1 MGCRRFATDFK
12 MAYLNVLSLVLGIAG
27 LMGTLYFGMKSI
39 YLQRKIRRF
48 EWDDVEIGVKHL
60 NKEISRRFVPEL
72 ILTISAPGAIVTNLF
87 VTHRSEITPVYVGIT
102 LHKEDPRSL
111 SFTTDHHIITTSKWR
126 IAVPNALL
134 RHKEKR
140 LLVLDGSVITGDA
153 MDNLL
158 KLLVVNGFDRNNV
171 MTASLIA
178 TDVALRAGKG
188 PDVYW
193 RNVPDCEVYM
203 PWGHLIGPGY

>member
-1 MGCRRFATDFK
+1 MDV
-12 MAYLNVLSLVLGIAG
+12 LNVVSLAVGFAG
-27 LMGTLYFGMKSI
+27 LIGTLYFGLKSNA
-39 YLQRKIRRF
+39 LQRKLRRF
-48 EWDDVEIGVKHL
+48 EWDDVEDGVRYL
-60 NKEISRRFVPEL
+60 NREITKRFDPEL

-87 VTHRSEITPVYVGIT
+87 VTHRSKITPVYIGIT
-102 LHKEDPRSL
+102 LQREDPRTL
-111 SFTTDHHIITTSKWR
+111 SFTTDHHIIATSKWR

-134 RHKEKR
+134 RHREKK

-153 MDNLL
+153 MDNILRLL
-158 KLLVVNGFDRNNV
+158 KESGFDRNNIL
-171 MTASLIA
+171 TACLIT

-188 PDVYW
+188 PDIYW

>member
-1 MGCRRFATDFK
+1 MDSL
-12 MAYLNVLSLVLGIAG
+12 YLISLVIGVAG
-27 LMGTLYFGMKSI
+27 LIGTLYFGLKSA

-60 NKEISRRFVPEL
+60 NKEISSKFNPEL

-111 SFTTDHHIITTSKWR
+111 SFTTDHHIIITSKWR

-153 MDNLL
+153 MGNLLNLL
-158 KLLVVNGFDRNNV
+158 KENGFDRNNLL
-171 MTASLIA
+171 TASLIT

-188 PDVYW
+188 PDIYW
-193 RNVPDCEVYM
+193 RSVPDCEIYM

>member
-1 MGCRRFATDFK
+1 MDT
-12 MAYLNVLSLVLGIAG
+12 LNLISLAIGLAG
-27 LMGTLYFGMKSI
+27 LIGTLYFGMKSV

-48 EWDDVEIGVKHL
+48 EWEDVEVGVRHL
-60 NKEISRRFVPEL
+60 NNEISGRFSPEL
-72 ILTISAPGAIVTNLF
+72 ILTISAPGAIVANLF
-87 VTHRSEITPVYVGIT
+87 VTHRSKITPVYIGIT

-126 IAVPNALL
+126 IAVPNDLL
-134 RHKEKR
+134 RHKEKK

-153 MDNLL
+153 MGNLL
-158 KLLVVNGFDRNNV
+158 KLLKDCGFDRSNIL
-171 MTASLIA
+171 TASLIT

-188 PDVYW
+188 PDIHW
-193 RNVPDCEVYM
+193 RSVPDCEIYM

>member
-1 MGCRRFATDFK
+1 MDVF
-12 MAYLNVLSLVLGIAG
+12 NIISLAIGVAG
-27 LMGTLYFGMKSI
+27 LFGTLYFGLKSV

-48 EWDDVEIGVKHL
+48 EWEDVEVGVRHL
-60 NKEISRRFVPEL
+60 NNEISSRFNPEL
-72 ILTISAPGAIVTNLF
+72 ILTISAPGAIVANLF
-87 VTHRSEITPVYVGIT
+87 VTHRSKITPVYVGIT
-102 LHKEDPRSL
+102 LHKEDSRSL

-134 RHKEKR
+134 RHKDKR

-153 MDNLL
+153 MSNLL
-158 KLLVVNGFDRNNV
+158 KLLTENGFDRNYV
-171 MTASLIA
+171 LTASLIT

-188 PDVYW
+188 PDIYW
-193 RNVPDCEVYM
+193 HNVPDCEIYM

>member
-1 MGCRRFATDFK
+1 MG
-12 MAYLNVLSLVLGIAG
+12 VAG
-27 LMGTLYFGMKSI
+27 LIGTLYFGLKSV

-48 EWDDVEIGVKHL
+48 EWDDVETGVKHL
-60 NKEISRRFVPEL
+60 NKEISNRFNPEL
-72 ILTISAPGAIVTNLF
+72 ILTISAPGAIVANLF
-87 VTHRSEITPVYVGIT
+87 VTHRFEITPVYVGIT

-134 RHKEKR
+134 RHREKN

-153 MDNLL
+153 MDSLLHLL
-158 KLLVVNGFDRNNV
+158 KENGFDRNNLL
-171 MTASLIA
+171 TASLIT

-188 PDVYW
+188 PDIYW
-193 RNVPDCEVYM
+193 HSVPDCEVYM

>member
-1 MGCRRFATDFK
+1 MDAINIISFVIG
-12 MAYLNVLSLVLGIAG
+12 VAG
-27 LMGTLYFGMKSI
+27 LIGTLYFGLKSNA
-39 YLQRKIRRF
+39 LQRKLRRF
-48 EWDDVEIGVKHL
+48 EWNDVEDGVQHL
-60 NKEISRRFVPEL
+60 NKEITKRFDPEL

-87 VTHRSEITPVYVGIT
+87 VTHRSTLTSVYIGIT
-102 LHKEDPRSL
+102 LHREDPRTL

-134 RHKEKR
+134 RHRDKK
-140 LLVLDGSVITGDA
+140 LLVLDGAVITGDA

-158 KLLVVNGFDRNNV
+158 KLLKESGFDRNNIL
-171 MTASLIA
+171 TACLIT
-178 TDVALRAGKG
+178 TDVALRADKE
-188 PDVYW
+188 PDIYW

>member
-1 MGCRRFATDFK
+1 
-12 MAYLNVLSLVLGIAG
+12 MAYLNVLSLVLGMAG

-126 IAVPNALL
+126 IAVPNTLL
-134 RHKEKR
+134 RHK
-140 LLVLDGSVITGDA
+140 
-153 MDNLL
+153 
-158 KLLVVNGFDRNNV
+158 VVNGFDRSNV
-171 MTASLIA
+171 ITASLIP